1 MADYPNLPINA
12 DAFTIEVQDGSEA
25 TRADSG
31 VMRIARMW
39 PGLRF
44 TISVEH
50 PSLEWTDYVDL
61 LNFYMANRLDD
72 QINFTV
78 PDEDGNL
85 TGQSFL
91 VSMLSPPT
99 HRKMVGTKLYSVS
112 IQLEGVMNG
121 TP

>member
-12 DAFTIEVQDGSEA
+12 DVFTIEVQDGSEA
-25 TRADSG
+25 SRADSG

-99 HRKMVGTKLYSVS
+99 HRKMAGTELYSVS

>member
-25 TRADSG
+25 IRADSG

-91 VSMLSPPT
+91 VSMLAPPT

>member
-25 TRADSG
+25 SRADSG